1 MNKPFG
7 FRGTLTPQ
15 SAFKDVADDLVFES
29 ILVSIKDG
37 VFEVGYDQEEEK
49 ERAMKIAN
57 ALVASWSKRNNIK
70 IEVNFNHSWKV
81 KPDGNKDLFLNL
93 HDGIKV
99 TDRVITNTVT
109 IQAGAYIIN
118 PHGDSYSFANDIET
132 VWKAESDE
140 TLALALKYFHEEV
153 IDLFRNNKISQ

>member
-57 ALVASWSKRNNIK
+57 ALVASWSKRNN
-70 IEVNFNHSWKV
+70 
-81 KPDGNKDLFLNL
+81 KP
-93 HDGIKV
+93 V
-99 TDRVITNTVT
+99 
-109 IQAGAYIIN
+109 A
-118 PHGDSYSFANDIET
+118 
-132 VWKAESDE
+132 
-140 TLALALKYFHEEV
+140 
-153 IDLFRNNKISQ
+153 